1 MPNVNAINYILKQTR
16 RVHNSLVLYFLFY
29 YWRNKCAFE
38 IAMLPWQQVY
48 FAIHAL
54 WLLVYFRSG
63 VRKTVKWINNWDNEW
78 MNQSI
83 NESINQSMNQSIN
96 QSINQPINQSIIR
109 TIDYWPIK
117 ENSLVSQSIDKS
129 VRQSFSWKSWTVHI
143 AKWKFASQ
151 GWNWNTCTTFTEY
164 QKIAQRK

>member
-1 MPNVNAINYILKQTR
+1 MPNVNAINDILKQTR

-78 MNQSI
+78 MNESINQSINQSI
-83 NESINQSMNQSIN
+83 NESINQSTNQSI
-96 QSINQPINQSIIR
+96 
-109 TIDYWPIK
+109 DH
-117 ENSLVSQSIDKS
+117 SIDWLLTNQ
-129 VRQSFSWKSWTVHI
+129 R
-143 AKWKFASQ
+143 KFASQ
-151 GWNWNTCTTFTEY
+151 SVNRQVSQTVIQLEIMNSTYSKVEIC
-164 QKIAQRK
+164 